1 MKKAYKTP
9 EQKRERVQKW
19 HNERRED
26 LNYIKRELGFRVNFP
41 KPINTEGERRRQ
53 EKITELWKLTGYF
66 FNIENTDA
74 REKIEEEEFEKDFI
88 EDEDLDEDIEDFFSL
103 RIIIY
108 MIQFLLPI
116 MLQKESLYLMVIS

>member
-26 LNYIKRELGFRVNFP
+26 LNNLKRELGFRVNFP

-53 EKITELWKLTGYF
+53 EKITELWKLYGWF
-66 FNIENTDA
+66 MDVENNDT
-74 REKIEEEEFEKDFI
+74 RETTLQEDEELEELEIDEGSIEEFFGENNKDI
-88 EDEDLDEDIEDFFSL
+88 
-103 RIIIY
+103 
-108 MIQFLLPI
+108 
-116 MLQKESLYLMVIS
+116 